1 VFYILGVS
9 GLHEGVVYFLW
20 LGIFNL
26 IVVAQF
32 WAFANDLYSPAQG
45 KRLFPLVGLGGSLG
59 AWIGALLASWLI
71 HHLGPFPLLLIAAA
85 MLVSCVMIARYLHR
99 RSVREQSQ
107 DGATAEKPLGKEG
120 GFALIFKDRYLLM
133 IAVLTVLLNIVNT
146 SGEFLLSKIVVQQ
159 AETAFPG
166 GHEMFAAREKLVGE
180 FYGNYFGWTNLIGLL
195 LQTFATS
202 RIFAAIGVGGA
213 LLIGPGIALFGYTM
227 MLLHPA
233 LGVIRVVKIL
243 DNSNDYSVQKT
254 ATQALYLPTSREA
267 KYKAKAAIDT
277 FFVRMGDVTQ
287 AGIVYLGTILSV
299 GLPVFAAVNLAL
311 TGLWLMSA
319 IKLRRELHRKGVE

>member
-1 VFYILGVS
+1 V
-9 GLHEGVVYFLW
+9 
-20 LGIFNL
+20 
-26 IVVAQF
+26 
-32 WAFANDLYSPAQG
+32 QG

-59 AWIGALLASWLI
+59 AWIGALLASRLI
-71 HHLGPFPLLLIAAA
+71 LHLGPFPLLLIAAA
-85 MLVSCVMIARYLHR
+85 MLVSCVVIARYLHR

-120 GFALIFKDRYLLM
+120 GFALIGKDRYLLM

-166 GHEMFAAREKLVGE
+166 GHEMFAAREKFVGE

-202 RIFAAIGVGGA
+202 RIFAALGVGGA

-227 MLLHPA
+227 MLLHPV
-233 LGVIRVVKIL
+233 LSVIRVVKIL

-299 GLPVFAAVNLAL
+299 GLPVFAAVNMVL

-319 IKLRRELHRKGVE
+319 IRLRHELHRKGVE

>member
-1 VFYILGVS
+1 
-9 GLHEGVVYFLW
+9 
-20 LGIFNL
+20 
-26 IVVAQF
+26 
-32 WAFANDLYSPAQG
+32 
-45 KRLFPLVGLGGSLG
+45 
-59 AWIGALLASWLI
+59 
-71 HHLGPFPLLLIAAA
+71 
-85 MLVSCVMIARYLHR
+85 
-99 RSVREQSQ
+99 
-107 DGATAEKPLGKEG
+107 
-120 GFALIFKDRYLLM
+120 
-133 IAVLTVLLNIVNT
+133 
-146 SGEFLLSKIVVQQ
+146 
-159 AETAFPG
+159 
-166 GHEMFAAREKLVGE
+166 MFAAREKLVGE